1 MLITSQDEL
10 NKFCEHLLKEKV
22 IAVDTEFVREKSYY
36 PVLSVIQI
44 GTSKQICA
52 IDVLANLDLSDILKV
67 LVDRS
72 VLKIFHAAKQDIEVL
87 YNHFKKVPLN
97 IFDTQIAAQFAGAAD
112 TPSYDKLVQKYCG
125 VAISKQHQFS
135 DWLKRPLSASQIE
148 YALGDVTYLIA
159 IKNLLTDEVALKEML
174 EWLDEENKALENYT
188 YKAPQPIDYLGK
200 FLNSFKSTQS
210 LSRVYVLL
218 EAREKQ
224 AEATN
229 KPRNFILR
237 DEAITQT
244 VKSRKLGD
252 YLIGKLNISEQE
264 FLKQAEN
271 PAVHQIVKKYL
282 KASAKRT
289 EVDVEIYEKLRALLA
304 KKATILGLPPSLIA
318 NRTDL
323 NLLTNGKAESTK
335 VMTGWRK
342 TAFGQDAAQFLAE
355 LGIKYCNGQ
364 LPC

>member
-10 NKFCEHLLKEKV
+10 NKFCEHLLEERV

-36 PVLSVIQI
+36 PILSVIQI

-52 IDVLANLDLSDILKV
+52 IDALANLDLSDILKV
-67 LVDRS
+67 LINRS

-87 YNHFKKVPLN
+87 HNHFKQIPLN

-125 VAISKQHQFS
+125 VTISKQHQFS

-148 YALGDVTYLIA
+148 YALGDVTYLIE
-159 IKNLLTDEVALKEML
+159 IKNLLTADIKAKGML

-200 FLNSFKSTQS
+200 FLNSFKRTQS
-210 LSRVYVLL
+210 LSRAYVLL

-224 AEATN
+224 AEATD

-237 DEAITQT
+237 DEAIIEA
-244 VKSRKLGD
+244 VKRHTLGD
-252 YLIGKLNISEQE
+252 YLSKKLNISEQE
-264 FLKQAEN
+264 FLTQAEN
-271 PAVHQIVKKYL
+271 PAIHKMVKEYA
-282 KASAKRT
+282 KASSKRI
-289 EVDVEIYEKLRALLA
+289 EVDTEIYEKLKSVLA
-304 KKATILGLPPSLIA
+304 ESASLLGLSPSLIA
-318 NRTDL
+318 NRNDL
-323 NLLTNGKAESTK
+323 TLLANGKAKETK
-335 VMTGWRK
+335 VMTGWRRI
-342 TAFGQDAAQFLAE
+342 AFGHVAIEALAG
-355 LGIKYCNGQ
+355 LRNVS
-364 LPC
+364 